1 MTSSDAQNTILAQG
15 GYRLLEGQRKQ
26 LERAGIRGEV
36 ICPPGVD
43 PGK

>member
-15 GYRLLEGQRKQ
+15 GFRLLDGQRKR
-26 LERAGIRGEV
+26 LERAGIRAEV

-43 PGK
+43 PNK